1 MSRYMRFGAID
12 LDVENMTINDLGDF
26 VKQIQKEIPELMS
39 KLSKEEAQKV
49 NDIVNGVDKTNLTD
63 ISKELE
69 NLKAK

>member
-1 MSRYMRFGAID
+1 MNLKD
-12 LDVENMTINDLGDF
+12 LDVENMTINDLVDM
-26 VKQIQKEIPELMS
+26 VKEVQGSIPELMS

>member
-1 MSRYMRFGAID
+1 MNLKD

>member
-1 MSRYMRFGAID
+1 MNLKD
-12 LDVENMTINDLGDF
+12 LDVENINIKDLGDIL
-26 VKQIQKEIPELMS
+26 KQVQKEIPELMS
-39 KLSKEEAQKV
+39 KLSKKEAQKV

>member
-1 MSRYMRFGAID
+1 MNLKD
-12 LDVENMTINDLGDF
+12 LDVENLNLNDLGDF

>member
-1 MSRYMRFGAID
+1 MNLKD
-12 LDVENMTINDLGDF
+12 LDVENLNLNDLGDM